1 MEVPNQ
7 ETKSYLKVGIANS
20 DAHRARQVTS
30 IARSEQWGAV
40 GSTNEWMPHLWGGWP
55 YLT

>member
-40 GSTNEWMPHLWGGWP
+40 GSTNEWMPHLWGG
-55 YLT
+55 